1 MKLISRFNNYILFSF
16 FLYLT
21 LIIGFIYDENLNF
34 GSYYDWVNV
43 YKFPISEFSLN
54 FKDTLLSYDQ
64 YGQRHSPVYI
74 IFLSIF
80 LDLGLSFDTI
90 RIIHLHL
97 CLSLILIFYNCL
109 KLVFLDVKVQSL
121 QLLSLIIF
129 LSPTFRSLSIWP
141 DSRLPG
147 LIFFILSIYFFLK
160 FLREGNI
167 RYAWFNSIS
176 LIISSY
182 ISPNF
187 CLFVI
192 YFYFFYINKIEIK
205 KLIPITILNLIS
217 AIPAFYYI
225 FIMKINFLTAGR
237 TSGLNDETIAL
248 SFNFADKIMI
258 ISSIVL
264 FHLLPIL
271 WSINIYRDV
280 LIFVKKNIFKV
291 FAIFIPLIYFFK
303 YQLEFTGGG
312 VFYQASQLLLSNNY
326 LFFVICI
333 FSIIFILYCSKLS
346 ASNFILISLIIIS
359 NIQNTIYHKYY
370 EPMILIIFFTLFDKI
385 NLRLFFNKKDNLI
398 YLYLF
403 SLGYIFLR
411 IFKNNYL
418 V

>member
-225 FIMKINFLTAGR
+225 FIIKINFLTAGR